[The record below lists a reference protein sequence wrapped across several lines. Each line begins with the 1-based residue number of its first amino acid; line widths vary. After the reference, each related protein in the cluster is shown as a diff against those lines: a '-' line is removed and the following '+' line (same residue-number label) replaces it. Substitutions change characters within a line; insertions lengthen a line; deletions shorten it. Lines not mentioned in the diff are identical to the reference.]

1 MRQTITTLSALLLSV
16 GILLTG
22 SGLQGTLLAVRGNL
36 EGFPPSMIGMM
47 MSGYFAGF
55 IAGCV
60 VGPLIVRRV
69 GHIRA
74 FSVFAAIAASVILL
88 HALVV
93 DPYVWTGLRVI
104 SGISLAGLYMIIESW
119 LNERSPN
126 ELRGSVISI
135 YRIVDLT
142 ATTGGLLLLTLG
154 DPEDYPLFCL
164 GAILICLALV
174 PVGLTRSAV
183 PAPISTVKIRIG
195 RLYRLSPLGVVGC
208 FGFGVVS
215 GAFWGMG
222 PVFAQAGG
230 VPLSGVAIFMAAVMI
245 GGALAQWPVGWLSD
259 RYDRRTILAGTVFL
273 ASLSGLILIGL
284 YGMPPQFLLVGSALF
299 GALMIPVYSL
309 CISHA
314 NDYME
319 PGDFVEASS
328 GLLLLNGAGAVVGP
342 LVASILME
350 ATDARALFAFTAL
363 VHAAMGGFALY
374 RMTRRP
380 PKPAEEQGDFIA
392 VPRSTPAVFQLDPRA
407 EEEQPEGET
416 MASAPASAPGAS
428 APGAS
433 SSDESDPSDETQR

>member
-16 GILLTG
+16 GILLLG

-60 VGPLIVRRV
+60 LGPHIVRRV

-74 FSVFAAIAASVILL
+74 FSVFAAVAASVFLL
-88 HALVV
+88 HALAV
-93 DPYVWTGLRVI
+93 DPYVWTGLRAI
-104 SGISLAGLYMIIESW
+104 TGLCLAGLYMIIESW

-126 ELRGSVISI
+126 ELRGSIISI

-154 DPEDYPLFCL
+154 DPQDYPLFCL

-183 PAPISTVKIRIG
+183 PAPIGTVKIRIG

-222 PVFAQAGG
+222 PIFAQAGG
-230 VPLSGVAIFMAAVMI
+230 VPLSGVAFFMAAVMI
-245 GGALAQWPVGWLSD
+245 GGAVAQWPVGWLSD

-273 ASLSGLILIGL
+273 ASLAGLILIAL
-284 YGMPPQFLLVGSALF
+284 YGMPQQFLLVGSALF

-363 VHAAMGGFALY
+363 VHAGMGGFALY

-407 EEEQPEGET
+407 EEEEPEGEP
-416 MASAPASAPGAS
+416 MASTPMASPPDDPAPPEE
-428 APGAS
+428 P
-433 SSDESDPSDETQR
+433 QR

>member
-36 EGFPPSMIGMM
+36 EGFPASMIGMM

-60 VGPLIVRRV
+60 LGPHIVRRV

-74 FSVFAAIAASVILL
+74 FSVFAAIAASVFLL
-88 HALVV
+88 HALAV
-93 DPYVWTGLRVI
+93 DPYVWTVLRAITGLCF
-104 SGISLAGLYMIIESW
+104 AGLYMIIESW

-126 ELRGSVISI
+126 ELRGSIISI

-154 DPEDYPLFCL
+154 DPQDYPLFCL

-174 PVGLTRSAV
+174 PVGLTRSSV
-183 PAPISTVKIRIG
+183 PAPIGTVRIRLG

-208 FGFGVVS
+208 FGFGMVS

-222 PVFAQAGG
+222 PIFAQAGG
-230 VPLSGVAIFMAAVMI
+230 VPLSGVAYFMAAVMI
-245 GGALAQWPVGWLSD
+245 GGAIAQWPVGWLSD
-259 RYDRRTILAGTVFL
+259 RYDRRTILAGVVFL
-273 ASLSGLILIGL
+273 ASLAGLVLIGL
-284 YGMPPQFLLVGSALF
+284 YGMPQRFLLAASALF

-342 LVASILME
+342 LVASALME

-380 PKPAEEQGDFIA
+380 PKPADEQGDFIA
-392 VPRSTPAVFQLDPRA
+392 VPRSTQAVFQLDPRA
-407 EEEQPEGET
+407 EEEEAEGET
-416 MASAPASAPGAS
+416 MPPMPMASPPGGSGAPRDIA
-428 APGAS
+428 
-433 SSDESDPSDETQR
+433 Q

>member
-16 GILLTG
+16 GILLLG

-55 IAGCV
+55 IAGCLL
-60 VGPLIVRRV
+60 GPRIVRRV

-74 FSVFAAIAASVILL
+74 FSVFAAIAASVFLL

-93 DPYVWTGLRVI
+93 DPYAWTALRAITGLC
-104 SGISLAGLYMIIESW
+104 LAGLYMIIESW

-126 ELRGSVISI
+126 ELRGSIISI

-154 DPEDYPLFCL
+154 DPQDYPLFCL

-183 PAPISTVKIRIG
+183 PAPIGTVRIRLG

-208 FGFGVVS
+208 FCFGMVS

-222 PVFAQAGG
+222 PIYAQAGG
-230 VPLSGVAIFMAAVMI
+230 VPLSGVAYFMAAVMI
-245 GGALAQWPVGWLSD
+245 GGAVAQWPVGWLSD
-259 RYDRRTILAGTVFL
+259 RYDRRTILAGVVFL
-273 ASLSGLILIGL
+273 ASLSGLILVGL
-284 YGMPPQFLLVGSALF
+284 YSMPPQILLVGSALF

-342 LVASILME
+342 LAASFLME

-363 VHAAMGGFALY
+363 VHGALGAFTLY
-374 RMTRRP
+374 RMKQRP
-380 PKPAEEQGDFIA
+380 PLPVEEQSDFVA
-392 VPRSTPAVFQLDPRA
+392 VPETAPGIFQLDPRY
-407 EEEQPEGET
+407 EEEEAAGEPMPPT
-416 MASAPASAPGAS
+416 PMATPPA
-428 APGAS
+428 
-433 SSDESDPSDETQR
+433 DTRH